1 MKYVDEFRD
10 PVKAAGLIQQIEQLS
25 IRISEKRE
33 KVTKI
38 MEVCGNT
45 SGNYRINSWSWMS
58 RLCDAARSF
67 R

>member
-25 IRISEKRE
+25 IRISEKRQ

-38 MEVCGNT
+38 MEVCGGHT
-45 SGNYRINSWSWMS
+45 HS
-58 RLCDAARSF
+58 
-67 R
+67 